1 MANFPILKTGAV
13 MQYPAKARI
22 RYSNRLI
29 RFVDGAEQRYR
40 DYRAPLHEWLIR
52 LDMLDEAE
60 MKAFEIFFV
69 EQEGQFG
76 SFLFID
82 PKDNVH
88 YPDCSLMVDDFDF
101 TLDGE
106 RRGKTSMVVKENRS

>member
-1 MANFPILKTGAV
+1 MATFPTLKTGAV
-13 MQYPAKARI
+13 MQYPAKATI
-22 RYSNRLI
+22 RYSSRLI

-40 DYRAPLHEWLIR
+40 DDPAPLHQWLIR
-52 LDMLDEAE
+52 LDLLDEAE
-60 MKAFEIFFV
+60 MKAFEEFFV

-76 SFLFID
+76 SFLFVD
-82 PKDNVH
+82 PKDSVQ
-88 YPDCSLMVDDFDF
+88 YPNCSLMIDDFDF

>member
-1 MANFPILKTGAV
+1 MATFPLLKTGAV
-13 MQYPAKARI
+13 MQYPAKATI

-29 RFVDGAEQRYR
+29 KFVDGGEQRYR
-40 DYRAPLHEWLIR
+40 DTPAPLHEWLIR

-60 MKAFEIFFV
+60 MKAFEEFFV

-76 SFLFID
+76 SFLFTD
-82 PKDNVH
+82 PKDSVQ
-88 YPDCSLMVDDFDF
+88 YPDCSLMIDDFDF